1 MPRSVRYVTLV
12 LLSVGL
18 VLFSSSPADGIVSG
32 TVTFSP
38 SFKGP
43 TYVWV
48 DAPTGVGGEALAD
61 AMLTWARRERW
72 IVQDIEIR
80 DEEGG
85 LTGFMLIPN
94 LFRGIGART
103 TEFGLGNF
111 RTIMKPIVPLWEVIV
126 MVLPEDGPIQI
137 DLEAKGL
144 GVAREE
150 EEGIRIWR
158 FILPREG
165 PYQFRATVSLLP
177 FQRNRVLLILALPLV
192 LPAAA
197 VMAAARWARRR
208 SALAAED
215 RLYRFRRVAGGAAL
229 VSAVLSGLLFALW
242 EVPETVAFWLN
253 PARPKLGSLVVMG
266 VLFYP
271 AAVSI
276 LITGVLSYSVD
287 RELRQA
293 EWSLSEHLRGYL
305 VTLAVLAI
313 PVLTGFLGIMVFPGA
328 WLEWVF
334 GAPGAGAIV
343 ATVFAG
349 IIVLLI
355 GLIAPYLLRL
365 IHPTSPLRE
374 PSLISDIRTIAERA
388 GVTVT
393 EVFLMKTKRARMANA
408 MISGLFSRRLY
419 LTDYL
424 IGRLSRDEILAVIA
438 HEIGHIKKGH
448 LLALTGL
455 MLVMVVV
462 VAVPLVGGA
471 RVLIRFGSLGAAL
484 VYLIALAV
492 TILLTRLLARA
503 FERSADRMMVRLTGD
518 PRPAITAL
526 FKIGRLNTLP
536 LRWARSDEPLK
547 SHPSISGRIRLI
559 AQSAGISEEEVGR
572 LLEKARAELETQ
584 SPADRDQG

>member
-1 MPRSVRYVTLV
+1 
-12 LLSVGL
+12 
-18 VLFSSSPADGIVSG
+18 
-32 TVTFSP
+32 
-38 SFKGP
+38 
-43 TYVWV
+43 
-48 DAPTGVGGEALAD
+48 
-61 AMLTWARRERW
+61 
-72 IVQDIEIR
+72 
-80 DEEGG
+80 
-85 LTGFMLIPN
+85 MLIPN

-111 RTIMKPIVPLWEVIV
+111 RTIMRPIVPLWEVIV

-144 GVAREE
+144 GVAHEE
-150 EEGIRIWR
+150 EEGISTWR

-165 PYQFRATVSLLP
+165 DYEFRATASVLP
-177 FQRNRVLLILALPLV
+177 LQRNRVLLILALPIV
-192 LPAAA
+192 FPAAA
-197 VMAAARWARRR
+197 VMVAARWARRR
-208 SALAAED
+208 SGMAAED

-229 VSAVLSGLLFALW
+229 LSAVLSGLLFALW
-242 EVPETVAFWLN
+242 EVPETVVFWLN
-253 PARPKLGSLVVMG
+253 PARPKLGSLINIG

-271 AAVSI
+271 VALSI
-276 LITGVLSYSVD
+276 LITGFLSYGLD

-293 EWSLSEHLRGYL
+293 EWSLLEHMRGYL

-313 PVLTGFLGIMVFPGA
+313 PILTGFLGIMVFPGA

-349 IIVLLI
+349 VIVLLI

-374 PSLISDIRTIAERA
+374 PGLLSDIRTIAEKA

-393 EVFLMKTKRARMANA
+393 EVFLMKTKRARVANA
-408 MISGLFSRRLY
+408 MVSGLFSRRLY

-424 IGRLSRDEILAVIA
+424 IGRLSREEILAVIA

-455 MLVMVVV
+455 MLVMVVII
-462 VAVPLVGGA
+462 AVPLVGGA
-471 RVLIRFGSLGAAL
+471 RVLVRFGSLGTAL
-484 VYLIALAV
+484 VYLVALAV
-492 TILLTRLLARA
+492 TTLATRLLARG

-526 FKIGRLNTLP
+526 FKIARLNTLP
-536 LRWARSDEPLK
+536 LRWDRTDEPLK
-547 SHPSISGRIRLI
+547 THPSISGRIRLI
-559 AQSAGISEEEVGR
+559 AESEGISEGEVGS
-572 LLEKARAELETQ
+572 LLEKARSELEAE
-584 SPADRDQG
+584 SPGEASRG